1 MQKLQEYTVF
11 FKNMHKNTGISLIPE
26 EISLKLKNSHLD
38 VAFLGLFLKIIINFF
53 AAFFI

>member
-1 MQKLQEYTVF
+1 MQKTQEYTVF
-11 FKNMHKNTGISLIPE
+11 FKNMYKNTGISLIPE